1 MLLRSL
7 AHRSFSQPLRSTGTG
22 SCWQCHYCLAGCLLL
37 YIVAGDFPQVRGGVQ
52 DPGAAH
58 AMLTKEEVRAYMT
71 GLTKA
76 EHDGL
81 LVEIA
86 ASRWI
91 AAGKTALLAAANCQP
106 ASPPAPSDS
115 RRQTPR
121 TKQQNLLLHT
131 PDAVL
136 LRIVSFV
143 GTTADLARLGA
154 VCQRFRTK
162 SVVSPVP
169 SDASL
174 LAWLLGPVLDAGSS
188 VDLPDVWSV
197 VQEAARL
204 RLMGF
209 SEIQRAWVPRRG
221 GESFVGLLHELEGQC
236 APKEFTLGGP
246 HVQFIPPNVFPAYP
260 NGKAAVVGVV
270 DGEHFESAVCG
281 CAMRA
286 GRHWAEMVVE
296 FEYPLFGVVSS
307 SFDPTADGD
316 GSEAG
321 TSQGHGAMLEIDGIA
336 AVGDRVGA
344 LLDLDA
350 GSLRFYKY
358 ALVGGGAWR
367 LIEGHATRG
376 DLMPQGSTN
385 GGIYFLR
392 SNVGSLRWAVDLGD
406 DGTATI
412 TGGAPPAATTRPRGL
427 LYVE

>member
-1 MLLRSL
+1 
-7 AHRSFSQPLRSTGTG
+7 
-22 SCWQCHYCLAGCLLL
+22 
-37 YIVAGDFPQVRGGVQ
+37 
-52 DPGAAH
+52 
-58 AMLTKEEVRAYMT
+58 MLTKEEVRAYMT
-71 GLTKA
+71 SLTKA

-91 AAGKTALLAAANCQP
+91 AAGTALLAANCQP
-106 ASPPAPSDS
+106 ASPPAPSAGPSDS

-136 LRIVSFV
+136 LRIASFV
-143 GTTADLARLGA
+143 GTAADLARLGA

-174 LAWLLGPVLDAGSS
+174 LAWLLGPLLDAGSS
-188 VDLPDVWSV
+188 AGLPVVWSV

-204 RLMGF
+204 RLTGF

-221 GESFVGLLHELEGQC
+221 GESFIGLLHELEGQC
-236 APKEFTLGGP
+236 APTEFTLGGP
-246 HVQFIPPNVFPAYP
+246 HVQFTPPNVFPAYP
-260 NGKAAVVGVV
+260 NGRAAVIGVV

-316 GSEAG
+316 GGEAG
-321 TSQGHGAMLEIDGIA
+321 MWATTGQGHGAMLEIDGVA
-336 AVGDRVGA
+336 AVGDRIGA

-350 GSLRFYKY
+350 GSLRFYKW

-367 LIEGHATRG
+367 LIDGTV
-376 DLMPQGSTN
+376 N
-385 GGIYFLR
+385 GGLAFLR
-392 SNVGSLRWAVDLGD
+392 SNVGSFRWAVDLGD

-412 TGGAPPAATTRPRGL
+412 TGGAPPPDGHL
-427 LYVE
+427 LMN